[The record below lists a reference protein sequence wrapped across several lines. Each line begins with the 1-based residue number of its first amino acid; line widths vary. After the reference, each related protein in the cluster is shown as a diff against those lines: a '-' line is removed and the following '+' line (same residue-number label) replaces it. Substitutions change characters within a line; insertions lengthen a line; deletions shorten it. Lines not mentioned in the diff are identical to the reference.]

1 MEAAR
6 GPSNIDFGGRL
17 KQIVV
22 LIVVI
27 LVGILISQSLQAQD
41 FHKSKAKYFKSK
53 YRTQIKDNSKACH
66 ILAKRRTE
74 EPKKNFLAFL
84 KSKPK
89 YTPQAEVDAP
99 TIARTYNKP
108 TFTAQVSKKDAGI
121 RKE

>member
-6 GPSNIDFGGRL
+6 GPSNIDFSGRV

-41 FHKSKAKYFKSK
+41 FHKSKAKHFKSK

-66 ILAKRRTE
+66 ILTKRRTE
-74 EPKKNFLAFL
+74 EPKKNFFAFL
-84 KSKPK
+84 KVKPK

-99 TIARTYNKP
+99 TFAKTYNK
-108 TFTAQVSKKDAGI
+108 TIFIAQVAKTNTGI

>member
-1 MEAAR
+1 MEAAK
-6 GPSNIDFGGRL
+6 GLGNVNFSNRI

-22 LIVVI
+22 LVVVI

-41 FHKSKAKYFKSK
+41 FHKSKAKHFKSK
-53 YRTQIKDNSKACH
+53 YKTQIKGNSKACH

-74 EPKKNFLAFL
+74 EPKKKFFAFL
-84 KSKPK
+84 KAKPK

-99 TIARTYNKP
+99 TFARTYNKP
-108 TFTAQVSKKDAGI
+108 NFTAQLSKAEASI

>member
-6 GPSNIDFGGRL
+6 GPSNIDFNGRI

-41 FHKSKAKYFKSK
+41 FHKSKAKHFKAK
-53 YRTQIKDNSKACH
+53 YKTQIRGNSKACH

-74 EPKKNFLAFL
+74 EPKKNFFAFL
-84 KSKPK
+84 KAKLK

-99 TIARTYNKP
+99 TFAKTYNKP
-108 TFTAQVSKKDAGI
+108 TFTAQVSKNDAGI